1 MLSVSDILTLLSQVT
16 WPGFASGVTTTVGV
30 GGLWIAWRRYRHDR
44 QRPAPVFEVTA
55 VPIQGWPMWQAVHIT
70 VRNAGP
76 AAAIITGTHP
86 GRLRRH
92 FVAPID
98 RLQRPNSYGTPTL
111 PPSPPTELPAV
122 QVMEIHVRPDRSRP
136 LRLALAVGPRSPGG
150 HPPRSLLLFWEWAD
164 ERTRT
169 HQTRIRF

>member
-1 MLSVSDILTLLSQVT
+1 MLSPSDILNLLSQVT

-55 VPIQGWPMWQAVHIT
+55 VP
-70 VRNAGP
+70 
-76 AAAIITGTHP
+76 
-86 GRLRRH
+86 
-92 FVAPID
+92 
-98 RLQRPNSYGTPTL
+98 
-111 PPSPPTELPAV
+111 PSPPTELPAV

-136 LRLALAVGPRSPGG
+136 LRLALAVGPRRSGGRPPG
-150 HPPRSLLLFWEWAD
+150 SLLLFWEWAD